1 MPEEKL
7 KFVTVELSKKQVNM
21 SHLYHS
27 QTTDKDYARVMAP
40 QNGIFFYP
48 TESIKVKK
56 DNPERVYFTRPEG
69 TEIEVHYSRRK
80 EDVPD
85 SAPNDEK
92 YEHYTRTWKIE
103 DLKAAYDEQKKE
115 YADNHGFYNYTV
127 PTSWGKTFSS
137 GGKDYISISV
147 PVPVEDSDQD
157 KWCSLVIG
165 ADRFKKSER
174 DEGMSYFGF
183 PKKKLDTTEDYMVE
197 LRYGEKQ
204 VDGTYSDKKM
214 YLSSYALKECIENA
228 VKRSQTKALFVSTEI
243 SEKLLRKFESKEG
256 KPLYAVSVPVYEW
269 EGEQATFYEIVVP
282 AERVS
287 INPDTGRARL
297 SLFKNGPDGN
307 VYNHSA
313 IRSIDNGNGGYD
325 TVSKTFSSEEI
336 VNLFE
341 DSKKRYR
348 EIHSDADRSLADET
362 AENTNVNENM
372 EQAAAS
378 RRHLRR

>member
-7 KFVTVELSKKQVNM
+7 KFVTVELSKKQVDM

-27 QTTDKDYARVMAP
+27 QNTDKDYARVMAP
-40 QNGIFFYP
+40 ENGTFFYP

-69 TEIEVHYSRRK
+69 TE
-80 EDVPD
+80 
-85 SAPNDEK
+85 
-92 YEHYTRTWKIE
+92 
-103 DLKAAYDEQKKE
+103 
-115 YADNHGFYNYTV
+115 
-127 PTSWGKTFSS
+127 
-137 GGKDYISISV
+137 
-147 PVPVEDSDQD
+147 
-157 KWCSLVIG
+157 
-165 ADRFKKSER
+165 
-174 DEGMSYFGF
+174 
-183 PKKKLDTTEDYMVE
+183 
-197 LRYGEKQ
+197 
-204 VDGTYSDKKM
+204 
-214 YLSSYALKECIENA
+214 
-228 VKRSQTKALFVSTEI
+228 FVATEI

-269 EGEQATFYEIVVP
+269 AGEQATFYEIVVP

-287 INPDTGRARL
+287 INQETGRARL

-313 IRSIDNGNGGYD
+313 TRSIDNGNGGYD

-336 VNLFE
+336 VSLFE
-341 DSKKRYR
+341 DSKKKYR
-348 EIHSDADRSLADET
+348 ETHSAADRSLADET
-362 AENTNVNENM
+362 TESSDENENM

>member
-27 QTTDKDYARVMAP
+27 QTTDKDYARIMAP

-183 PKKKLDTTEDYMVE
+183 PKKKLD
-197 LRYGEKQ
+197 
-204 VDGTYSDKKM
+204 
-214 YLSSYALKECIENA
+214 ECIENA

-269 EGEQATFYEIVVP
+269 AGEQATFYEIVVP

-325 TVSKTFSSEEI
+325 TVSKSFSSEEI

>member
-1 MPEEKL
+1 M
-7 KFVTVELSKKQVNM
+7 
-21 SHLYHS
+21 
-27 QTTDKDYARVMAP
+27 
-40 QNGIFFYP
+40 
-48 TESIKVKK
+48 
-56 DNPERVYFTRPEG
+56 
-69 TEIEVHYSRRK
+69 
-80 EDVPD
+80 
-85 SAPNDEK
+85 
-92 YEHYTRTWKIE
+92 
-103 DLKAAYDEQKKE
+103 
-115 YADNHGFYNYTV
+115 
-127 PTSWGKTFSS
+127 
-137 GGKDYISISV
+137 
-147 PVPVEDSDQD
+147 
-157 KWCSLVIG
+157 
-165 ADRFKKSER
+165 
-174 DEGMSYFGF
+174 
-183 PKKKLDTTEDYMVE
+183 
-197 LRYGEKQ
+197 
-204 VDGTYSDKKM
+204 
-214 YLSSYALKECIENA
+214 
-228 VKRSQTKALFVSTEI
+228 FVSTEI

-269 EGEQATFYEIVVP
+269 AGEQATFYEIVVP

-325 TVSKTFSSEEI
+325 TVSKSFSSEEI